1 MARVS
6 HSLSGELR
14 LFAYWIANGTVG
26 HPLLDG
32 VDYLSLMGD
41 EPSAIEQ
48 AFAIFANV
56 IEMDEAGTVLNAAH
70 AQQRAAQYLR
80 SYCDP
85 DYTPDPPLADWE
97 VALY

>member
-6 HSLSGELR
+6 HSFSSELR
-14 LFAYWIANGTVG
+14 LFAYWVANGTVG
-26 HPLLDG
+26 HPLLEG
-32 VDYLSLMGD
+32 VDYLSLFGD

-56 IEMDEAGTVLNAAH
+56 IEMDDEGTVLNAPV
-70 AQQRAAQYLR
+70 AQRRAAEYLR
-80 SYCDP
+80 TYCDP
-85 DYTPDPPLADWE
+85 DYSPHPPFEDWE